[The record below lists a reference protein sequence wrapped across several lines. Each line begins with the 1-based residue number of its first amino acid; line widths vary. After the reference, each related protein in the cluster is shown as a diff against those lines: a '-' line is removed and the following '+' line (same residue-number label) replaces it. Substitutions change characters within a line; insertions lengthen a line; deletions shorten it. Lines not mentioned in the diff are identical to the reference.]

1 MEKGMKDKELMITL
15 YPTNWLYNAGVV
27 GFLDII
33 SNDKKFL
40 KNLLDS
46 NISFKI
52 NDLKNELFDRKV
64 KYDIPF
70 WHYYYILHEK
80 IKILAKTKSNKQ
92 EITSYNYENK
102 KIKIDVN
109 YYDSSKIENDSIKEF
124 LYIYR
129 KYIASLFSKNCLY
142 ANYYPPSK
150 INNLNDFISYFNFE
164 NIFKKKSNNNKCNF
178 CNNNLFEAEPL
189 DSKFMN
195 DLMPSKEFPNSF
207 WNCKPVGIDNICSLC
222 KFILIHHHLAFR
234 RLSDNSQIFINAPS
248 FKIMYEMNNLVNEI
262 YGKGEASRRQIRE
275 ILAMSIIEYSRKL
288 NVSLGL
294 WEQMNLEIIIK
305 DSYGI
310 DSFSLPTQIVNLI
323 ADRQIA
329 SLLSD
334 IGEFSILN
342 TVLNGEFDKLLNF
355 TYKFIKI
362 GLKQN
367 NERNKNDNKYISSYL
382 YKGKNKSNLINISQK
397 ILKLYTII
405 NERRKIYG

>member
-1 MEKGMKDKELMITL
+1 
-15 YPTNWLYNAGVV
+15 VV
-27 GFLDII
+27 GFLQCLD
-33 SNDKKFL
+33 NRDYL
-40 KNLLDS
+40 KNNNLES
-46 NISFKI
+46 KYEFKNNFVKI
-52 NDLKNELFDRKV
+52 NNHVFN
-64 KYDIPF
+64 F
-70 WHYYYILHEK
+70 
-80 IKILAKTKSNKQ
+80 
-92 EITSYNYENK
+92 
-102 KIKIDVN
+102 IKIDENYFENDRVVN
-109 YYDSSKIENDSIKEF
+109 LRGRNDHYPNFIDARGNQINVFREYVKAFYNFIENKSIGECFLCSSPVYIDKNRIILTNQNDEENINRFFNKIE
-124 LYIYR
+124 
-129 KYIASLFSKNCLY
+129 SLNMVHNKLLG
-142 ANYYPPSK
+142 PSDK
-150 INNLNDFISYFNFE
+150 
-164 NIFKKKSNNNKCNF
+164 
-178 CNNNLFEAEPL
+178 
-189 DSKFMN
+189 
-195 DLMPSKEFPNSF
+195 FPNAYWNIKNKFKICHLCSF
-207 WNCKPVGIDNICSLC
+207 L
-222 KFILIHHHLAFR
+222 LIHHHLAFTK
-234 RLSDNSQIFINAPS
+234 LSDNSQIFINATS

-305 DSYGI
+305 NSYGI